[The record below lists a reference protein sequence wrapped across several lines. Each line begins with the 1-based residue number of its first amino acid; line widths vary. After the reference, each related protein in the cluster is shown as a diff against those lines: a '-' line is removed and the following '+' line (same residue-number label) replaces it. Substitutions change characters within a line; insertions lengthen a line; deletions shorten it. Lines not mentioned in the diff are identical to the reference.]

1 VTKHDFPKIH
11 FYDQDFV
18 DIYDKTWAWIQDC
31 WNSGTDK
38 GGIEGKFFSYPGS
51 QTVYQSDAIYSSF
64 FLVYSN
70 RIYQATPSLDLFYD
84 RQEPSGAIRCAYDI
98 QTGAPVDEKDNSE
111 GLGIPLFAWAEIGR
125 AHV

>member
-1 VTKHDFPKIH
+1 MTKHDFPRIH

-18 DIYDKTWAWIQDC
+18 DIYDKTWAWIQNC
-31 WNSGTDK
+31 WNSGAEK
-38 GGIEGKFFSYPGS
+38 SGIEGKFFSYPDS

-84 RQEPSGAIRCAYDI
+84 RQEPNGAIRCAYDTT
-98 QTGAPVDEKDNSE
+98 TGSPVDT
-111 GLGIPLFAWAEIGR
+111 
-125 AHV
+125 V